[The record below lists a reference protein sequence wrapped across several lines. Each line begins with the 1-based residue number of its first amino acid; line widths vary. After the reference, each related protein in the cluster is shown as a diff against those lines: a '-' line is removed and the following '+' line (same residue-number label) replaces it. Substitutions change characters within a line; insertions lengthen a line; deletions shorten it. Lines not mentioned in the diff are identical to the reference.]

1 MLESIM
7 YFGIGFLFAALIG
20 LAIFPRVHGRA
31 VRLTT
36 RRLEAAILPSI
47 EEVQADKDLLR
58 AEFATSTRR
67 LETTVEQLNNRNASQ
82 LAELGRKGDTLGRL
96 TIERNA
102 QQAEIT
108 TLKIEVEALKERLM
122 AADKEVNAEGD
133 IAPRAPIEWP
143 TALVKA
149 PLDSSQSPPPND
161 QRHEGDAVFPV
172 PKQWPTLEI
181 ARPDGAA
188 RDPDAGRNSSDQ
200 GTGSARKKSDFSAEL
215 RAVEPLIHVFP
226 RPAGVEND
234 QFASEG
240 TSIGRRAFRTFVR
253 LCIAVATGV
262 GATIAWQYYGGDVK
276 EMARTWAPSPG
287 GLSSVPTMTSPPV
300 PASVAAATSP
310 ESVPQPAVGR
320 DLADVRPSVDQLPT
334 KQEQQ
339 PAARE
344 QPAVT
349 QEQPAV
355 TQEQPAA
362 KHEQVAR
369 NVATPHAVEQD
380 VRPKTSSSPRQPRP
394 KLTPWPDTRP
404 TTIAGWTLRE
414 VTNGTA
420 VVEGPNGVWRVTRGD
435 TVPGVGRVESIV
447 RWGNRWLVATSS
459 GLISTP

>member
-36 RRLEAAILPSI
+36 RRLEAAIPPSI
-47 EEVQADKDLLR
+47 TEVQADKDLLR
-58 AEFATSTRR
+58 AEFAMSTRR

-82 LAELGRKGDTLGRL
+82 LAELGRKGDALGRL

-102 QQAEIT
+102 QQAAVT
-108 TLKIEVEALKERLM
+108 ALKIEVEALKERLT
-122 AADKEVNAEGD
+122 ATGKEVNAEGD
-133 IAPRAPIEWP
+133 VVPRAPTEWP
-143 TALVKA
+143 TV
-149 PLDSSQSPPPND
+149 DSSQGPPLND
-161 QRHEGDAVFPV
+161 RHHEGDVVSPV

-181 ARPDGAA
+181 ARPDGPA
-188 RDPDAGRNSSDQ
+188 RDPDAGRMSSDQ
-200 GTGSARKKSDFSAEL
+200 DIGSAREKYDFSAGL
-215 RAVEPLIHVFP
+215 RAVEPSIHVFP
-226 RPAGVEND
+226 RPSGVEND
-234 QFASEG
+234 QFTSEG

-253 LCIAVATGV
+253 LCIAVLTGV
-262 GATIAWQYYGGDVK
+262 GATVAWQYHGDDVK
-276 EMARTWAPSPG
+276 EMARTWAASPG
-287 GLSSVPTMTSPPV
+287 GLSSVSTMTSPPV

-310 ESVPQPAVGR
+310 ELVQQPAVAR
-320 DLADVRPSVDQLPT
+320 DLADVRPGVDQLAT
-334 KQEQQ
+334 KQEQLP
-339 PAARE
+339 PAQAR
-344 QPAVT
+344 PAT
-349 QEQPAV
+349 AQDEPAV

-362 KHEQVAR
+362 KQEQVAR
-369 NVATPHAVEQD
+369 NVATPQAVEQD
-380 VRPKTSSSPRQPRP
+380 VRPKTSSSPRQPRA

-404 TTIAGWTLRE
+404 TTSAGWTLRG

-420 VVEGPNGVWRVTRGD
+420 VLEGPNGVWRATRGD

>member
-67 LETTVEQLNNRNASQ
+67 LETTVEQLNNRNANQ
-82 LAELGRKGDTLGRL
+82 LAELGRKGDALGRL

-108 TLKIEVEALKERLM
+108 ALKMEVEALKERLT
-122 AADKEVNAEGD
+122 AAGTEVNAEGD
-133 IAPRAPIEWP
+133 VAPRAPIEWP
-143 TALVKA
+143 TALAKA
-149 PLDSSQSPPPND
+149 PVDSSQSPPVSD
-161 QRHEGDAVFPV
+161 QRHEGDVVSPV
-172 PKQWPTLEI
+172 PKQWPTFEI
-181 ARPDGAA
+181 ARPDGPA
-188 RDPDAGRNSSDQ
+188 RDPAAGRNSSDQ
-200 GTGSARKKSDFSAEL
+200 GIGSARKKDDFSAGP
-215 RAVEPLIHVFP
+215 RAVEPSIHVFP
-226 RPAGVEND
+226 RPSGVESD
-234 QFASEG
+234 RFASEG

-253 LCIAVATGV
+253 LCIAVVTVV
-262 GATIAWQYYGGDVK
+262 GATAAWQYHGDDVK

-300 PASVAAATSP
+300 PASVAATTSP
-310 ESVPQPAVGR
+310 ESVPQPAVAR

-334 KQEQQ
+334 RQEQL
-339 PAARE
+339 PAAHE
-344 QPAVT
+344 QPVVT
-349 QEQPAV
+349 QG
-355 TQEQPAA
+355 QPAA
-362 KHEQVAR
+362 KQEQVAR
-369 NVATPHAVEQD
+369 SVATPQAVGQD
-380 VRPKTSSSPRQPRP
+380 VRPKTSSSPREPRA

-420 VVEGPNGVWRVTRGD
+420 VLEGPNGIWRVTPGG